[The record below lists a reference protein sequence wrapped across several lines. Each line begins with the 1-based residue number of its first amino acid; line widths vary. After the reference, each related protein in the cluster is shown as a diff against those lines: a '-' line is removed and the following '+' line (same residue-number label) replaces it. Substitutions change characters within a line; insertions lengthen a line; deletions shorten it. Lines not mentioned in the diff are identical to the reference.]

1 MRNRVLLAAI
11 VAALTPAGAQHTHS
25 DPATD
30 SIVARA
36 KEALGATNSAASL
49 RARGYNAIG
58 FGGGIRDLSPF
69 QGQHWISLPRFID
82 DRVVQLA
89 QPQFL
94 MFLPVADSLVSIGV
108 AYTQRVQVDAALPTS
123 LAGVTSEWHVH
134 MFCRQVPGEGNVL
147 SDGVDDCRERGGI
160 AAPNKIAMIH
170 TWTIPN
176 PDGPYAHDNPALPFV
191 ATGLKAPSEASRDDR
206 AFAVALGESYGA
218 RLFVAHRI
226 IRDARRDSTVYGAGL
241 VTLEKLRTEIQALV
255 PQLRDAERA
264 GDAKKFAA
272 LRKQSL
278 DIYGTM
284 ANEYRALAR
293 TSEIKARF
301 DLELERALSKP
312 HAHM

>member
-1 MRNRVLLAAI
+1 MRRHLLLAAV
-11 VAALTPAGAQHTHS
+11 VAALPSAGAQHNHR

-36 KEALGATNSAASL
+36 REALGSANDAASL

-69 QGQHWISLPRFID
+69 QGQHWINGQRFID

-94 MFLPVADSLVSIGV
+94 MFLPVGDSLVSIGV
-108 AYTQRVQVDAALPTS
+108 AYTQRIQVDATLPTT

-147 SDGVDDCRERGGI
+147 SDGVEDCRERGGI

-170 TWTIPN
+170 AWTIPN
-176 PDGPYAHDNPALPFV
+176 PDGPYAHDNPALPFI
-191 ATGLKAPSEASRDDR
+191 ATGLKAPEQATRDDR
-206 AFAVALGESYGA
+206 AFAVALGETYGA
-218 RLFVAHRI
+218 RVFAAYRI

-241 VTLEKLRTEIQALV
+241 VKLDQLRSEIGALV

-264 GDAKKFAA
+264 GDGKKFAA
-272 LRKQSL
+272 LRKTAV
-278 DIYGTM
+278 DVYGLL
-284 ANEYRALAR
+284 ANEYRGLAR
-293 TSEIKARF
+293 TPEIRARF

-312 HAHM
+312 HTHM

>member
-1 MRNRVLLAAI
+1 MRTPLLVAAILAA
-11 VAALTPAGAQHTHS
+11 LNSAGAQHQHS
-25 DPATD
+25 DAATD

-36 KEALGATNSAASL
+36 KEALGASNNPTSL

-108 AYTQRVQVDAALPTS
+108 AYTQRVQVDAALPTE
-123 LAGVTSEWHVH
+123 LAGVRSEWHVH
-134 MFCRQVPGEGNVL
+134 MFCRQIPGEGNVL

-170 TWTIPN
+170 AWTIPN

-191 ATGLKAPSEASRDDR
+191 ATGLKAPEEATRDDR
-206 AFAVALGESYGA
+206 AFAVALGETYGA

-241 VTLEKLRTEIQALV
+241 AKLDKLRSEMQALV

-264 GDAKKFAA
+264 GDTKKYAA
-272 LRKQSL
+272 LRKQAV
-278 DIYGTM
+278 DMYGTM
-284 ANEYRALAR
+284 ASEYRALSR
-293 TSEIKARF
+293 TPEIKARF
-301 DLELERALSKP
+301 DLELERAMSKP
-312 HAHM
+312 HSHM

>member
-1 MRNRVLLAAI
+1 MRIRLLLAATL
-11 VAALTPAGAQHTHS
+11 AALTPAGAQHTHS

-108 AYTQRVQVDAALPTS
+108 AYTQRVQVDAALPTT
-123 LAGVTSEWHVH
+123 LAGVSSEWHVH

-147 SDGVDDCRERGGI
+147 SDGVEDCRERGGI

-170 TWTIPN
+170 AWTIPN
-176 PDGPYAHDNPALPFV
+176 PDGPYAHDNPALPYI
-191 ATGLKAPSEASRDDR
+191 ATGLKPPVSASRDDR
-206 AFAVALGESYGA
+206 LFGVALGETYGA
-218 RLFVAHRI
+218 KLFIAHRI
-226 IRDARRDSTVYGAGL
+226 ERDLRRQSNTDGL
-241 VTLEKLRTEIQALV
+241 AKLQALRA
-255 PQLRDAERA
+255 PMREIASQLRDAQRA
-264 GDAKKFAA
+264 GDSKKFDA
-272 LRKQSL
+272 LRKNLLESWSTLADQ
-278 DIYGTM
+278 
-284 ANEYRALAR
+284 YRALALTPEMR
-293 TSEIKARF
+293 ARF
-301 DLELERALSKP
+301 DHELARALERP
-312 HAHM
+312 HSHM